1 MGTLTQSGCCPILS
15 RGKGSGKTHR
25 MKIFKDVFSGDELSS
40 DTYPMK
46 LVDDCIYEV
55 YGKHETR
62 KQGEIAIA
70 GMNASAEEE
79 DEGTDEVTESGVDLI
94 LNHRLVETGFGKKN
108 DYMAYLKD
116 YMKNVVKYLE
126 EHNRGG
132 EVDTFKKNINGVMK
146 GLLGKFGDLQ
156 FFQGESM
163 NPAAMIALIEYR
175 DIDGEERPVIMF
187 FKHGLEEE
195 KV

>member
-1 MGTLTQSGCCPILS
+1 MGVT
-15 RGKGSGKTHR
+15 
-25 MKIFKDVFSGDELSS
+25 MKIYKDVFSGDELFS

-46 LVDDCIYEV
+46 LVSDCIYEV
-55 YGKHETR
+55 YGKYESR
-62 KQGEIAIA
+62 VLGDVQLEGS
-70 GMNASAEEE
+70 NASAEEA
-79 DEGTDEVTESGVDLI
+79 DEGTEEAAESGIDLV
-94 LNHRLVETGFGKKN
+94 LNHRLAETGFAKKN

-126 EHNRGG
+126 EHNRSN
-132 EVDTFKKNINGVMK
+132 EVDTFKKNINTVMK
-146 GLLGKFGDLQ
+146 SLLGKFSDLQ

-163 NPAAMIALIEYR
+163 NPQAMVCLVEYR
-175 DIDGEERPVIMF
+175 EIDGTESPVLMF

>member
-1 MGTLTQSGCCPILS
+1 MGT
-15 RGKGSGKTHR
+15 
-25 MKIFKDVFSGDELSS
+25 GDELFS

-55 YGKHETR
+55 YGKHEVRTLGDV
-62 KQGEIAIA
+62 QLEGS
-70 GMNASAEEE
+70 NASAEEME
-79 DEGTDEVTESGVDLI
+79 EGTESGVDLV
-94 LNHRLVETGFGKKN
+94 LNHRLVETGFAKKN

-116 YMKNVVKYLE
+116 YMKKVVKYLE
-126 EHNRGG
+126 ENNRAG

-146 GLLGKFGDLQ
+146 GLLGKFSDLQ
-156 FFQGESM
+156 FYQGESM
-163 NPAAMIALIEYR
+163 NPAAMVALIDYR
-175 DIDGEERPVIMF
+175 EIEGEERPVIMF

>member
-1 MGTLTQSGCCPILS
+1 
-15 RGKGSGKTHR
+15 
-25 MKIFKDVFSGDELSS
+25 MKIYKDVFSGDELFS

-55 YGKHETR
+55 YGKHEVR
-62 KQGEIAIA
+62 KIGDVQLEGS
-70 GMNASAEEE
+70 NASAEEME
-79 DEGTDEVTESGVDLI
+79 EGTEEASESGVDLV
-94 LNHRLVETGFGKKN
+94 LNHRLVETGFAKKN

-116 YMKNVVKYLE
+116 YMKKVVKYLE
-126 EHNRGG
+126 ENNRAA

-146 GLLGKFGDLQ
+146 GLLGKFNDLQ
-156 FFQGESM
+156 FYQGESM
-163 NPAAMIALIEYR
+163 NPAAMVALIDYR
-175 DIDGEERPVIMF
+175 EIDGEERPVIMF